1 MSTRLRVF
9 AAAIAVLSAVTTVA
23 GCAPVDQGAT
33 PTPSP
38 VADTRPFNQLSILPN
53 PRDFTGPS
61 TAVLANDSVTP
72 LSPVEP
78 QLFPAT
84 VESHDV
90 AGDVTVTVQSADR
103 VIALDIAGSIASMI
117 VGLGYGDSL
126 VARDMST
133 TLPELAALP
142 VVTTGAHSLNSE
154 AVLAQRPDLVITD
167 GSVGPIDV
175 LLQLRDAG
183 ITVVFVTPEPS
194 FLGASERAL
203 QVAAALG
210 APSAGERL
218 GTQLTTQIHD
228 TIAQIATITP
238 AAQSDRV
245 RIAFLYLRGA
255 SGIYYFFGEGSGADE
270 LITALGGIDVAGEIG
285 WSGMKPMTDEA
296 LIAANPDLILVMT
309 DGLASVGGV
318 HPPAGSRHGRR
329 SGTELRTTN
338 SRGARRA
345 RARDLRPALRALVAQ
360 QDATARRDNRHSK
373 QPPQGARGRGR

>member
-142 VVTTGAHSLNSE
+142 VVTNGAHSLNSE

-270 LITALGGIDVAGEIG
+270 LIIALGGIDVAGEIG

-318 HPPAGSRHGRR
+318 DGLLESKPAVALTMAGTHRR
-329 SGTELRTTN
+329 VVDMADGQILSFGPQTPAVLD
-338 SRGARRA
+338 ALA
-345 RARDLRPALRALVAQ
+345 RAIYAPR
-360 QDATARRDNRHSK
+360 
-373 QPPQGARGRGR
+373 